1 MNYNALFGES
11 WGPKLQEE
19 ISPKKLKYIFDTLK
33 DESSQAEIFPKPEK
47 IFRCL
52 KECPIDKTMVVILGA
67 NPYYSPVYKD
77 KVDGL
82 LFSTSEKTPTQVEK
96 VIFAA
101 VESNYDDKMG
111 NYNSDLSD
119 WAKQGVLLLPLDL
132 TTSSHNKGAFIRL
145 WSVFIEAVL
154 RTIQTHCPGAIFVLL
169 GQDALRI
176 QDSLDPLNHDMVLLE
191 HPVKALLMKRNWKH
205 KNIFNYL
212 DRVTNMIHGRKV
224 DWLRR
229 N

>member
-67 NPYYSPVYKD
+67 NPYYYPVYKD
-77 KVDGL
+77 KADGL
-82 LFSTSEKTPTQVEK
+82 LFSSSDKITEVQK
-96 VIFAA
+96 VIFTGL
-101 VESNYDDKMG
+101 ESNYDKPVTKRSG
-111 NYNSDLSD
+111 DLTK
-119 WAKQGVLLLPLDL
+119 WANQGVLLLPLDL
-132 TTSSHNKGAFIRL
+132 TVSSHKKGSHIRL
-145 WSVFIEAVL
+145 WETFIGAVL
-154 RTIQTHCPGAIFVLL
+154 RTVQNHCPGAIFVVL
-169 GQDALRI
+169 GQDGLRW
-176 QDSLDPLNHDMVLLE
+176 QDSLDPLNHDMVFLE

-212 DRVTNMIHGRKV
+212 DRVTNLIFDRKIN
-224 DWLRR
+224 WYA
-229 N
+229 